1 MYSSQLS
8 SIHTFKGENFKGR
21 LKTAVGFRKYS
32 FCSIRI
38 QNYHHS
44 GVFHPETRFPLA
56 QRAFFNSFVG
66 ALPMSE

>member
-8 SIHTFKGENFKGR
+8 NIHTLKGENFKGK
-21 LKTAVGFRKYS
+21 LKTAAGFRKYS

-38 QNYHHS
+38 QKCHHS
-44 GVFHPETRFPLA
+44 VMFHPEIRFPLA
-56 QRAFFNSFVG
+56 QTAFFNSFVG